1 MLTAK
6 KVIDSQNG
14 RYPSSVLTKNT
25 LPDPMISRLDLELQK
40 SGYLYIR
47 LEEVQRR

>member
-14 RYPSSVLTKNT
+14 RYPSSVLTKNN
-25 LPDPMISRLDLELQK
+25 LSGPMILKLDLELQK

-47 LEEVQRR
+47 LEGV

>member
-14 RYPSSVLTKNT
+14 RYPSSVLTKND
-25 LPDPMISRLDLELQK
+25 LSGPMILRVDLELQK
-40 SGYLYIR
+40 SGYLYMS
-47 LEEVQRR
+47 LEQPQRR